1 MVKGVK
7 EIGKPFIRK
16 VEKTIPMAHKA
27 INKLP
32 KIKSLKSRFKKEY
45 IMVTSEIRLR

>member
-32 KIKSLKSRFKKEY
+32 KIKSLKSRLIKEY
-45 IMVTSEIRLR
+45 IRVTSEIRLR